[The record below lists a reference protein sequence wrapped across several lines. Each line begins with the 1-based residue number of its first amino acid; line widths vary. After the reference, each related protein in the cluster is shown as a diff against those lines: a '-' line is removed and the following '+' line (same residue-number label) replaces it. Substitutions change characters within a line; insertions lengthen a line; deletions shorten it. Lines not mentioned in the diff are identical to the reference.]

1 MQLLIQQFCLS
12 ICLSRSSVASK
23 WLNMSSYFCQHMVA
37 SSFLSTKHHC
47 KIVTGTP
54 PMAALNTGEVYK
66 FQNFSPLSGYMWQT
80 IQDRP
85 CLLWNGN
92 RKSYMLCHT
101 VTFLMTLSDLWRSFT
116 VVTLCARDLLA
127 IAKFL
132 VFTWCCYLLVS
143 HKCVTYVQ
151 PCAIDTA
158 GYLSVFCRPI
168 LYIIYQ
174 ISNMV
179 VLY

>member
-1 MQLLIQQFCLS
+1 LLVVLCSVHVFLVSVTILYIFITCQHSSAEMQLLIQQFCPS

-101 VTFLMTLSDLWRSFT
+101 VTFLMTLSDL
-116 VVTLCARDLLA
+116 
-127 IAKFL
+127 
-132 VFTWCCYLLVS
+132 
-143 HKCVTYVQ
+143 
-151 PCAIDTA
+151 
-158 GYLSVFCRPI
+158 
-168 LYIIYQ
+168 
-174 ISNMV
+174 
-179 VLY
+179 